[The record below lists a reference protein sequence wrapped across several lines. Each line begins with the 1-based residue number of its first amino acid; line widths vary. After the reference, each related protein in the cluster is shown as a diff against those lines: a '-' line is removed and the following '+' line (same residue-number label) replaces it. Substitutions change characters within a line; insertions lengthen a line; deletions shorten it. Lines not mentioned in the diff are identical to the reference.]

1 MLITDK
7 MLKSLLRIL
16 PFIVITLGIFGLVE
30 VFYGLMDHYMF
41 SPRQETKVTVPSERI
56 AVQIGDG
63 PEKYSDYS
71 VISRRNLFASLVEEN
86 QPEEPT
92 EEDPF
97 AGIEATELELVLMG
111 TVTGQEG
118 GDRAIILKK
127 RDNKQEIFYQGDVIE
142 GALIKTIDRGRII
155 LEYQGNDEVL
165 DMSEASSI
173 RRSQV
178 AAEVRAAPQ
187 PAPMQRRVIQ
197 GSAAQQQ
204 QQQPRRRIISPGN
217 QNIMPGT
224 DIPPTEEG
232 FAGEQQEGM
241 DMETEPVEEIIDQ
254 EVVPGEG
261 MQQ

>member
-1 MLITDK
+1 MLFTEKIQEN
-7 MLKSLLRIL
+7 LLRIL
-16 PFIVITLGIFGLVE
+16 PFIVVTLGIFGLVE
-30 VFYGLMDHYMF
+30 LFYGLMDHYMF
-41 SPRQETKVTVPSERI
+41 SPRQEAKVAVTRERVAVPS
-56 AVQIGDG
+56 GDR

-71 VISRRNLFASLVEEN
+71 IISQRNLFASLVEES
-86 QPEEPT
+86 PVEAAT
-92 EEDPF
+92 EKDPF

-173 RRSQV
+173 RKSQV
-178 AAEVRAAPQ
+178 AAEVRAAPP

-197 GSAAQQQ
+197 GSTA
-204 QQQPRRRIISPGN
+204 QQPRRRIISPGN
-217 QNIMPGT
+217 QNNMAGAE
-224 DIPPTEEG
+224 IPPAEEG
-232 FAGEQQEGM
+232 FAEEQQQEGI